1 MNNKLFICILIF
13 GGLLLIS
20 SCKSYELRPEAQGVR
35 VWIMAQEYD
44 SLLQSIQSNSQ
55 NKNSVFSKCKFLGQA
70 PETEWNTNP
79 YRNISNR
86 DLENDIKNQA
96 ARNGANVVFCNNS
109 TVCKSGLMYHCENV
123 DLILVA
129 QKEID
134 EREAEK
140 LKAAREKEEKELY
153 TKPHHWVTCV
163 ASGYTQ
169 MPPSIVQSILETNFP
184 PKAFDSENACADN
197 ASYLTQVGSQFGIKC
212 KCKYVKLS
220 R

>member
-1 MNNKLFICILIF
+1 MYNKLLIRILIF
-13 GGLLLIS
+13 GCSLLIS
-20 SCKSYELRPEAQGVR
+20 SCKSYELKPEAQGVR

-109 TVCKSGLMYHCENV
+109 TVCKSGLMYHCENIEA
-123 DLILVA
+123 ILVA
-129 QKEID
+129 QKDID
-134 EREAEK
+134 ERETLKLRAAQEK
-140 LKAAREKEEKELY
+140 
-153 TKPHHWVTCV
+153 
-163 ASGYTQ
+163 
-169 MPPSIVQSILETNFP
+169 NFTL
-184 PKAFDSENACADN
+184 NRI
-197 ASYLTQVGSQFGIKC
+197 TG
-212 KCKYVKLS
+212 
-220 R
+220 